1 MMTTAHANWQR
12 YAATWAAQHGGYDLR
27 RAPAP
32 VRRWQR
38 LAYGFGRL
46 LVMARVPPVTITVV
60 GLAAAVA
67 VPYLAARGGAGLAV
81 AAGLVLAGAFVSAVD
96 TAATLLA
103 TRVRPTA
110 GIRLAVAGRLSE
122 VAWLVAVWLVGVS
135 GPLVV
140 AGGIMT
146 GLHEYVRARALAA
159 GMSRIGAQTTGDRP
173 MRVGVAVVGLA
184 LAALAGPEL
193 GPGVLTL
200 ASAVWLLLAALGLGQ
215 LIGAVRRSLG

>member
-1 MMTTAHANWQR
+1 MTTTRANWQR
-12 YAATWAAQHGGYDLR
+12 YAVTWAAQHGGYDLR

-38 LAYGFGRL
+38 LAYGLGQL
-46 LVMARVPPVTITVV
+46 LVMVRVPPVAVTVV
-60 GLAAAVA
+60 GLAAAA
-67 VPYLAARGGAGLAV
+67 TVPYLADRGGPELAV
-81 AAGLVLAGAFVSAVD
+81 AAGLVLVGAFLSAVD
-96 TAATLLA
+96 TAVSLLA
-103 TRVRPTA
+103 AHPRPTA

-122 VAWLVAVWLVGVS
+122 VAWLVGFWLVGVA

-140 AGGIMT
+140 AGGLVT
-146 GLHEYVRARALAA
+146 GLHEYVRARALAE

-173 MRVGVAVVGLA
+173 MRVGVAVVGLG
-184 LAALAGPEL
+184 LAALAGPDL

-200 ASAVWLLLAALGLGQ
+200 AAAVWLLLAALGLGQ